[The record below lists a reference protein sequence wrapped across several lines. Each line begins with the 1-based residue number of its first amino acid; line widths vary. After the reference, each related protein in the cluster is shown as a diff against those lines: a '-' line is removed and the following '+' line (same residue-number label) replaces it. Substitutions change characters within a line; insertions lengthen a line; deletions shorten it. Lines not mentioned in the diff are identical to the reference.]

1 MRNRIIF
8 VLSGIGLMTAIL
20 SAWLFARQPTSQPP
34 LFEPSANPYGD
45 GVYAEG
51 LIESAQS
58 QGQNINIYPEVA
70 GPITQVLVGEGQ
82 AVHKGDALVTI
93 DDSVQRATAEQQRAQ
108 ADAAQALLEE
118 LKAQPRPESLAVA
131 AAQVDSARAALKSA
145 ADELAKQQRSYDLDH
160 RSISLDVLD
169 NAKNA
174 ASLAAANLTVSE
186 RQYDL
191 AKAGAWVY
199 DVQNQERQYL
209 ALSKAA
215 AASAALLAKYT
226 VRAQTDG
233 VVLAVQSGVGSY
245 VSPQGAY
252 NAYTQGYDPLVTMA
266 TPQDRLQVR
275 AYIDEILIDRLPNPA
290 GMKAQMSI
298 RGTNIRLP
306 LTFVRVQP
314 IITPKIELSN
324 QRQERVDVRVLPV
337 IFGFANPGNLHLY
350 PGELV
355 DVYVGAR

>member
-199 DVQNQERQYL
+199 DVQNQERQ
-209 ALSKAA
+209 
-215 AASAALLAKYT
+215 
-226 VRAQTDG
+226 
-233 VVLAVQSGVGSY
+233 
-245 VSPQGAY
+245 
-252 NAYTQGYDPLVTMA
+252 
-266 TPQDRLQVR
+266 
-275 AYIDEILIDRLPNPA
+275 
-290 GMKAQMSI
+290 
-298 RGTNIRLP
+298 
-306 LTFVRVQP
+306 
-314 IITPKIELSN
+314 
-324 QRQERVDVRVLPV
+324 
-337 IFGFANPGNLHLY
+337 
-350 PGELV
+350 
-355 DVYVGAR
+355 